1 MIASPV
7 HERTRLQTLMLCC
20 APLPALALGVI
31 AMRDAGLASS
41 IWLMNVGAVV
51 VGLIALVVIRC
62 VPAPTMRRTQLALAA
77 TAFALIISTFIA
89 RGSDGVHRWLSLGG
103 IRIQASSIAAPLL
116 IVCVAAMVRTSSRGA
131 IAIAA
136 FATAILALQP
146 DAAVAVSVAAACS
159 VVMLYGSGRRGLPA
173 AILLVAL
180 AVAAFARRDPLAP
193 VAHVEGI
200 LALSA
205 AGSATRTLLGI
216 VSLALLPVPFVA
228 EFYRHRYAVSLALG
242 VYIASITIAP
252 LWGTFPVPIMGYGVS
267 PIVGYF
273 TVLAFC
279 PRHGADSTRGH
290 HSFICHSSR
299 CPRTKS

>member
-1 MIASPV
+1 MIASPA
-7 HERTRLQTLMLCC
+7 HDRTRVQTLMLCC

-41 IWLMNVGAVV
+41 IWLMNIGAVV
-51 VGLIALVVIRC
+51 VGLIVLVAMRC
-62 VPAPTMRRTQLALAA
+62 VPAPAMQRTQFALAA
-77 TAFALIISTFIA
+77 TALAFIVSTFIA
-89 RGSDGVHRWLSLGG
+89 PASDGVHRWLSLGR
-103 IRIQASSIAAPLL
+103 IRIHASSIAAPLL

-136 FATAILALQP
+136 IATAILALQP

-159 VVMLYGSGRRGLPA
+159 VVMLYDSGRRGLPA
-173 AILLVAL
+173 AILLLAL

-200 LALSA
+200 LTLFA
-205 AGSATRTLLGI
+205 AGSTARKLLGI

-228 EFYRHRYAVSLALG
+228 EFYRHRDPVSLALG
-242 VYIASITIAP
+242 VYLASITIAP
-252 LWGTFPVPIMGYGVS
+252 FWGTFPVPIMGYGVS

-273 TVLAFC
+273 AALAFC
-279 PRHGADSTRGH
+279 ECYDNVDDQGRRATA
-290 HSFICHSSR
+290 
-299 CPRTKS
+299 